1 LPPWVSCYQSWCA
14 RKVIAVSLLKPKIA
28 VSFYFLSGG
37 SSLALWA
44 VHIPLIEKTVGIGYS
59 LLGLLLMLSGLGG
72 FLAMQLFG
80 YLVDHIGAKSA
91 TRLGGV
97 AVGLSLLGPAFSQS
111 PWMLGLSILLLG
123 FGIAGID
130 VPMNAAALQVEK
142 ASGKAIFTFF
152 HLFWSVGGLAGAALG
167 FATIGAG
174 FSQSQT
180 LPVVG
185 LSLSVIGF
193 LIAMWLLPNQPN
205 VGESSKEERKQSSR
219 ANRRVLGFVILAGL
233 MSASGAIVEGV
244 AQDWSALYL
253 RDVQLVSAALAA
265 WGLAAFNVG
274 MILGRIFIDRIVE
287 VKGRGFIIVWGSTL
301 AAIAIGLQAFANSFE
316 ISLLLWF
323 MLGLGISGVVPQLFA
338 AAGEI
343 GEATHSGRNMA
354 RVVGITYIGGLA
366 GPSIIG
372 LLTNAIPLNFAI
384 GWGAVLGLFVAL
396 SWTRLSKMEQ

>member
-1 LPPWVSCYQSWCA
+1 MN
-14 RKVIAVSLLKPKIA
+14 LLRPKIA
-28 VSFYFLSGG
+28 VAFYFLAGG
-37 SSLALWA
+37 SALALWA
-44 VHIPLIEKTVGIGYS
+44 VHIPLIEKTVGITYS
-59 LLGLLLMLSGLGG
+59 TLGLLLMFSGVGG

-80 YLVDHIGAKSA
+80 YLVDHIGSKTA
-91 TRLGGV
+91 TRIGGV
-97 AVGLSLLGPAFSQS
+97 AVGLSLLGPAFSTE

-123 FGIAGID
+123 FGIAGVD

-142 ASGKAIFTFF
+142 ANGRAIFTFF

-167 FATIGAG
+167 FATISAG

-185 LSLSVIGF
+185 LGISLISLF
-193 LIAMWLLPNQPN
+193 IAGWLLPNEPN
-205 VGESSKEERKQSSR
+205 AVKTTKQEQKQSAR
-219 ANRRVLGFVILAGL
+219 ANRRVLGFVLLAGA

-265 WGLAAFNVG
+265 WGLAAFNIG

-287 VKGRGFIIVWGSTL
+287 RKGRGFIIVWGSVL
-301 AAIAIGLQAFANSFE
+301 AAIAIGLQAVVQGFE
-316 ISLLLWF
+316 LSLFLWF
-323 MLGLGISGVVPQLFA
+323 LLGLGISGVVPQLFA

-343 GEATHSGRNMA
+343 GESTHSGRNMA

-372 LLTNAIPLNFAI
+372 LLTAAVPLNFAI

-396 SWTRLSKMEQ
+396 SWRKLSKMEQ